1 MSTSKKLAFILFL
14 TTLGAILPFSTASA
28 DSGRYFV
35 KSTKAFWKNA
45 LGVRHSFDNGFSTEL
60 SDFQVRFAKIFGAEI
75 EPVRV
80 LQILPEERA
89 AAAPD
94 AKSEVK
100 TPDELSDQPPTATP
114 GPAKA
119 TGPKNRAKPRPVP
132 SDQTPW
138 GIEVVYNNELI
149 AKTSGGEGVNVA
161 VLDTGVLTSH
171 LDLKNRIGQCKDFTN
186 PRTPI
191 IDGKCDDKN
200 GHGTHVAGIIAADG
214 GADEKGI
221 YGVAPA
227 ARLFI
232 YKVCG
237 PNGSCY
243 ADDIATALRLAADQ
257 GANVINMSFGADSE
271 IPLINDA
278 INYAVSKGVLP
289 VAAAGNDGPFAA
301 SIDYPG
307 AYATV
312 IGAGAIN
319 QTIAVTE
326 WSSRGINSTTT
337 PFVVEDRDIEFA
349 TPGENIES
357 TYNNGGYAILSGTSM
372 SSPFAAGL
380 AAKFWQSTAPNP
392 AQATRDFL
400 HSLAEDLLPIGDD
413 DMSGFGLPRV
423 PATP

>member
-1 MSTSKKLAFILFL
+1 MSTSKKLVFALFL
-14 TTLGAILPFSTASA
+14 VTLGALLPSSTASA
-28 DSGRYFV
+28 DGGRYFV
-35 KSTKAFWKNA
+35 KSTKAFWKNT
-45 LGVRHSFDNGFSTEL
+45 LGVRHSFENGFSTEL
-60 SDFQVRFAKIFGAEI
+60 SDFQVRFARIFGAEI

-80 LQILPEERA
+80 LQILPEEIA
-89 AAAPD
+89 ATAPEVKEV
-94 AKSEVK
+94 KSEVK
-100 TPDELSDQPPTATP
+100 TADEPLEQPSATP
-114 GPAKA
+114 SPAKVTA
-119 TGPKNRAKPRPVP
+119 PKSRAKPRPVP

-138 GIEVVYNNELI
+138 GIEVVYNDGSI
-149 AKTSGGEGVNVA
+149 VKTSGGEGVNVV
-161 VLDTGVLTSH
+161 VLDTGILTSH

-191 IDGKCDDKN
+191 IDGKCEDKN

-214 GADEKGI
+214 GADSKGI

-227 ARLFI
+227 AKLFI

-243 ADDIATALRLAADQ
+243 ADDIAAAIRLAADQ
-257 GANVINMSFGADSE
+257 DAQVINMSFGADSE

-278 INYAVSKGVLP
+278 INYAVSKNVLP
-289 VAAAGNDGPFAA
+289 VAAAGNDGPFAD

-312 IGAGAIN
+312 VAAGAIN

-337 PFVVEDRDIEFA
+337 PYVVENRDIEFA

-380 AAKFWQSTAPNP
+380 AAKFWQAAAENP
-392 AQATRDFL
+392 AHSARAFL
-400 HSLAEDLLPIGDD
+400 
-413 DMSGFGLPRV
+413 
-423 PATP
+423 